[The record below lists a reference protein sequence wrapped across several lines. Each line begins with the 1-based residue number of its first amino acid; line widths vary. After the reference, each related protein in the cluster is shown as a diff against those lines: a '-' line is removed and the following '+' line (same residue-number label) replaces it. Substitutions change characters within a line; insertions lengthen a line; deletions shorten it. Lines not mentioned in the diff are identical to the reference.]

1 MNIRD
6 YFWKLYFTFRVK
18 ATAVKMEIELHDEYY
33 TNRAAFI
40 AKCEAR
46 KIDIQTREGKAVL
59 AEWLKEMA

>member
-6 YFWKLYFTFRVK
+6 YFWKLYLSFRIK

-40 AKCEAR
+40 AKCEG
-46 KIDIQTREGKAVL
+46 KGIDIQTREGKAVL
-59 AEWLKEMA
+59 TEWLREMA